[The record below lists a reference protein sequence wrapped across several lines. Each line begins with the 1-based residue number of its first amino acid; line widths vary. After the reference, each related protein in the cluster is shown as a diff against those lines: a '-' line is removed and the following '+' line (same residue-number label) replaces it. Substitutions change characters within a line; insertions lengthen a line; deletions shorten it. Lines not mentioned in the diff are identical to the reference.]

1 MRQRMKT
8 YSVKAKEIVPQ
19 WHVVDAADQS
29 LGRVAARVASLLR
42 GKHRPNFTPHLD
54 MRDFVVVV
62 NAARVRITGKNKM
75 REKIYYRHSM
85 YPGGLKETTL
95 EKMMATRPTRVIE
108 NAVRGMLPHNRL
120 GAKLRRHLKVYA
132 GPEHPHEA
140 QVRAGKRGAPPA
152 AVAPSEAKAKAP
164 SAEPEKAAVEE
175 QAPPTAVTEGEQT
188 AETETGV
195 AEAEQTPET
204 ADIEKEATAQA
215 AVTEE
220 GELPEQTAQ
229 EENQP

>member
-1 MRQRMKT
+1 MKT

-54 MRDFVVVV
+54 MRDFVIVV

-85 YPGGLKETTL
+85 YPGGLKEMTL
-95 EKMMATRPTRVIE
+95 EKMMATHPTRVIE

-140 QVRAGKRGAPPA
+140 QVRAGKKGAAPA
-152 AVAPSEAKAKAP
+152 AAAPSKAGAKAP
-164 SAEPEKAAVEE
+164 SAEAETAAVEG
-175 QAPPTAVTEGEQT
+175 QAPETVVT
-188 AETETGV
+188 
-195 AEAEQTPET
+195 EAEQTPER
-204 ADIEKEATAQA
+204 AGVEEEVA
-215 AVTEE
+215 APAAGAEE
-220 GELPEQTAQ
+220 GEPSEETAQ
-229 EENQP
+229 EGSQS

>member
-29 LGRVAARVASLLR
+29 LGRVAAHIASLLR
-42 GKHRPNFTPHLD
+42 GKHRPNFSPHLD

-75 REKIYYRHSM
+75 REKTYYRHSM

-95 EKMMATRPTRVIE
+95 EKMMATHPTRVIE

-132 GPEHPHEA
+132 GPDHPHEA
-140 QVRAGKRGAPPA
+140 QVRAGKKSAAPAEKGAPPA
-152 AVAPSEAKAKAP
+152 AAAPGAPAKAKARRP
-164 SAEPEKAAVEE
+164 SAKAKAEAAVLE
-175 QAPPTAVTEGEQT
+175 QAPEAAAIEEEQPP
-188 AETETGV
+188 ETGDIEEEPATPV
-195 AEAEQTPET
+195 PEAEAEQPPEET
-204 ADIEKEATAQA
+204 T
-215 AVTEE
+215 
-220 GELPEQTAQ
+220 Q
-229 EENQP
+229 EESES

>member
-1 MRQRMKT
+1 MKQRMKT

-54 MRDFVVVV
+54 MRDFVIVV

-75 REKIYYRHSM
+75 REKTYYRHSM

-132 GPEHPHEA
+132 GPDHPHEA
-140 QVRAGKRGAPPA
+140 QVRAGKKSAPPVEKSAPPA
-152 AVAPSEAKAKAP
+152 VAAPSKARPASAKAE
-164 SAEPEKAAVEE
+164 AEAAVVE
-175 QAPPTAVTEGEQT
+175 QAP
-188 AETETGV
+188 
-195 AEAEQTPET
+195 ET
-204 ADIEKEATAQA
+204 AAAEEEPTPKTADVEEEAAAQA

-220 GELPEQTAQ
+220 GEPPEETAQ